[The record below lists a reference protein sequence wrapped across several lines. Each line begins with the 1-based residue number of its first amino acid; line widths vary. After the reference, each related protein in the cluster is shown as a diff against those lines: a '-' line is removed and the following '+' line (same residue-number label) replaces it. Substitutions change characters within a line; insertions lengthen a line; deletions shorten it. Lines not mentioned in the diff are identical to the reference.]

1 MHGRALAAR
10 FEALDVNADGYLD
23 EADYTA
29 LATRLVVAS
38 GFAVGNGV
46 DSKVRDRYL
55 ALWETLRLAM
65 DSDGDRRVSRAEF
78 IAAVAAGTAGD
89 GADFDRAVAAVA
101 SAVVDLADFD
111 DDDRLD
117 EAEFQKLF
125 AALGVADIDGGQA
138 FLDLDRD
145 GDGYLSRKELFLAL
159 REFYSNP
166 DPRAPGSSTLGR
178 I

>member
-125 AALGVADIDGGQA
+125 AALGVADIDSVRDVRPLTSQLHENGT
-138 FLDLDRD
+138 D
-145 GDGYLSRKELFLAL
+145 GDVGVARDAGGTARRSCRC
-159 REFYSNP
+159 
-166 DPRAPGSSTLGR
+166 SSVQ
-178 I
+178 